1 MLQEFISKGSLILL
15 NHLATNSPRSD
26 INQAK
31 KSTLMSL
38 RSERKAVCTVD
49 PEFTFS
55 LPRTTCR
62 EPPLRGPQGRELVEP
77 AGRTTERPVRKRGDE
92 CSGVPT
98 RVVPQNHGRKP
109 VVRGFLTDL

>member
-1 MLQEFISKGSLILL
+1 MLQEFMSKDSLILL
-15 NHLATNSPRSD
+15 NHLPTNSPRSD

-55 LPRTTCR
+55 LPRTT
-62 EPPLRGPQGRELVEP
+62 
-77 AGRTTERPVRKRGDE
+77 ERPVRKRGDE

-98 RVVPQNHGRKP
+98 RVVPQSHGRKP
-109 VVRGFLTDL
+109 VVRGLLSDL

>member
-1 MLQEFISKGSLILL
+1 MLQDFMSKDSLTSLK
-15 NHLATNSPRSD
+15 HLAANSPRSD

-62 EPPLRGPQGRELVEP
+62 EPP
-77 AGRTTERPVRKRGDE
+77 GRTTERPVRKRGDE

-98 RVVPQNHGRKP
+98 RVVPQSHGRKP
-109 VVRGFLTDL
+109 VVRGLLTDL